1 MKYTYDALNLLTE
14 KVSKGSGNRATLEEI
29 VSGKGSANT
38 AANSET
44 VTARYT
50 YDILQTYA
58 NVLTETV
65 NGETTAY
72 EYGLERIAAYTET
85 DAEQVKT
92 RYVYDVRGH
101 VNTADR

>member
-1 MKYTYDALNLLTE
+1 MLSDESTH
-14 KVSKGSGNRATLEEI
+14 SSI
-29 VSGKGSANT
+29 
-38 AANSET
+38 
-44 VTARYT
+44 VTASKKAVS
-50 YDILQTYA
+50 YA